1 MRFADCCFVCVR
13 KECEICVWIEHGL
26 GLFFW
31 RVCEFELGHWNLRD
45 IKWTVMMNWLYINFW
60 NGSLDILMTYRYDF
74 DNQGRLKYLLNY
86 DFEKKKYPSVN
97 YIAHCPIADLLN
109 GIGSEQ
115 NIYSHYLTTKLY
127 NVIQLYTNYSQHTC
141 NHILWRSI

>member
-1 MRFADCCFVCVR
+1 MDGDDELIVYKFLEWKFRHFDDISLWFWQPRKAQVFAQLWF
-13 KECEICVWIEHGL
+13 K
-26 GLFFW
+26 
-31 RVCEFELGHWNLRD
+31 
-45 IKWTVMMNWLYINFW
+45 
-60 NGSLDILMTYRYDF
+60 
-74 DNQGRLKYLLNY
+74 
-86 DFEKKKYPSVN
+86 KKKYPSVN